1 MIWGQRLASL
11 VWMGVGIGIAYSA
24 HNLGVGSLNNP
35 GPGLFPF
42 VIGLSMA
49 ALSLSVAI
57 TTMRSAPVARSTA
70 SKGGAPVAGIFPV
83 IAVVAALVFYVLAL
97 ERLGFLLCTLL
108 FLSVLFA
115 VLGRKNIF
123 VAVGAGAAITCGS
136 YVVFAKLLKIN
147 LPIGPFGF

>member
-11 VWMGVGIGIAYSA
+11 IWLGIGIGIAYGA
-24 HNLGVGSLNNP
+24 HNLGVGAMNNP

-42 VIGLSMA
+42 IIGLSMA

-57 TTMRSAPVARSTA
+57 TTMRSAPPAA
-70 SKGGAPVAGIFPV
+70 SRDSISPERIFPV
-83 IAVVAALVFYVLAL
+83 IAVIAALVFYAFAL

-108 FLSVLFA
+108 FLSVLLA

-123 VAVGAGAAITCGS
+123 VAAGAGAAITLGA
-136 YVVFAKLLKIN
+136 YFVFAKLLKIT
-147 LPIGPFGF
+147 LPIGPFGY